1 MSDGIQLQGMD
12 GRDAEDIFMEIR
24 RTEPGQDDFFNIV
37 KRSALLIQETPEN
50 TVSRGARVIRVNL
63 KRTEQS
69 AMLIQRRRLGAGT
82 DDVDSEG

>member
-1 MSDGIQLQGMD
+1 MD

-50 TVSRGARVIRVNL
+50 TISRGARVICVNL
-63 KRTEQS
+63 KRTKQS
-69 AMLIQRRRLGAGT
+69 AMLIQCRRLGAGT
-82 DDVDSEG
+82 ADVDSEG

>member
-1 MSDGIQLQGMD
+1 MD

-63 KRTEQS
+63 KRTKQS
-69 AMLIQRRRLGAGT
+69 ACSSSAAALVLELPMSIPRDNFICLSPL
-82 DDVDSEG
+82 

>member
-1 MSDGIQLQGMD
+1 MD

-50 TVSRGARVIRVNL
+50 TVSRGAWVIRVNL
-63 KRTEQS
+63 KRTKQS
-69 AMLIQRRRLGAGT
+69 AMLIQRRRLGAGAA
-82 DDVDSEG
+82 DVDSEG

>member
-24 RTEPGQDDFFNIV
+24 RTEPGQDDFFNII

-63 KRTEQS
+63 KRTKQS

-82 DDVDSEG
+82 ADVDSEG